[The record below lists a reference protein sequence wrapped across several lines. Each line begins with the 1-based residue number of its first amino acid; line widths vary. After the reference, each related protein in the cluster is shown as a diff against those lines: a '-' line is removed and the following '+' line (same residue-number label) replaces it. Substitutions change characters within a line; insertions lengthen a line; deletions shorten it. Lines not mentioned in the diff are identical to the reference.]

1 MGVDSVVHSYLDS
14 HETIDVDTALEL
26 ARTAVRDVPRST
38 VRWRL
43 YEMVQRG
50 ALQRLRRGVY
60 TRQDKREF
68 RLTVADSLASL
79 FHAVRKNL
87 PYVELCVWRS
97 DVLQDLTQ
105 HFPDRSV
112 SIIEVEKDGEAAV
125 QDFLVGIDQPAVAYE
140 DLPAVDRSFPGQ
152 KYVVVKRLVSEA
164 PLTRVDDVTVPRLE
178 KILVDIVQ
186 DRNLFGFL
194 EGAETHHIYES
205 ASDRYHIQLDTLL
218 RYASRRGAKDEI
230 ALIIGQITGNYRT
243 HR

>member
-1 MGVDSVVHSYLDS
+1 
-14 HETIDVDTALEL
+14 
-26 ARTAVRDVPRST
+26 
-38 VRWRL
+38 
-43 YEMVQRG
+43 MVQRR

-68 RLTVADSLASL
+68 RLTIANPLASL

-112 SIIEVEKDGEAAV
+112 SIIEVEKDGQAAV
-125 QDFLVGIDQPAVAYE
+125 QEFLVGMDQPAVAYE
-140 DLPAVDRSFPGQ
+140 DLPAVERSFPGR
-152 KYVVVKRLVSEA
+152 KYVVV
-164 PLTRVDDVTVPRLE
+164 PCLE

-194 EGAETHHIYES
+194 EGAETHHIYEA

-218 RYASRRGAKDEI
+218 RYASRRGVRDDVQM
-230 ALIIGQITGNYRT
+230 IIGQICGKKA
-243 HR
+243 